1 MTKKIFVILTV
12 LFVTLFLGSSVFATN
27 ALEDGVKDM
36 GTEVKDSWDKMSGT
50 VQNAGNNIKG
60 AMNTMGNTVKGTTES
75 MGNSMKDAAQSMGD
89 TMRDVMDGN
98 DGYEATRTSSMN
110 NTNSGLFGMNST
122 AWTWLI
128 LAVLAVAIG
137 GLVWYYGA
145 QNTNNS
151 RNK

>member
-1 MTKKIFVILTV
+1 MTKKLFVILTV

-27 ALEDGVKDM
+27 AIENGARDV

-60 AMNTMGNTVKGTTES
+60 AMNTMGNNIKGATES
-75 MGNSMKDAAQSMGD
+75 MGNGIKGATESMGNNLK
-89 TMRDVMDGN
+89 TATDGN
-98 DGYEATRTSSMN
+98 NNYQATRTSNMTN
-110 NTNSGLFGMNST
+110 NNLFGMNST

-137 GLVWYYGA
+137 GLVWYYGT
-145 QNTNNS
+145 QNANNS